1 MKKIVLISM
10 HEGAA
15 QLYRENILSVF
26 GEKLLDVQ
34 CVVLGKMP
42 IPKEAELYLVPKSV
56 IESECNADIEKVID
70 VPLGI
75 PVIDLVV
82 EFRKKDIEPL
92 RNLPAGRKCLLV
104 NVTKMLA
111 MEVISELHNTM
122 GIYHLELFPYG
133 GDVKEY
139 DVDIETAITVGE
151 QDMVPLGIPQILDLG
166 IRPVGPETIVEIAL
180 NLNYEFI
187 LEQPAFLEY
196 SMAFANDSARIR
208 RCIQQY
214 HYYENSLDMM
224 IELMEASIIGIN
236 EDGKIFCCNKK
247 AAELLKSSKETVIGS
262 DAEVC
267 IPFVDFK
274 TVKERKIKSVF
285 LTKYGN
291 TDINVAVNPIIMND
305 LFKGIMLVIEKFHEQ
320 ENKQSKARL
329 QLLRRGHHAKYTFDN
344 IVGESKKLK
353 DTCELAKKMAMTN
366 STVLIIGETGTGKEL
381 LASAIHNAS
390 TRKQA
395 PYIAINCSAVPE
407 NLLESELFGYD
418 EGAFTGAKKD
428 GKLGLFEYAHQG
440 TLFLDEIEDMSNA
453 LQIKLLRVLQEKEIM
468 RIGGNQIIKVDVRI
482 IAASNQDLYEL
493 VQKGKFRKDLYYR
506 LNTLQLELPPLRE
519 RKEDII
525 PLVKHFM
532 KTSPTQFRFDEEAK
546 AALLCHEWEGNI
558 RELQN
563 YIVYFDCLDKELILV
578 EDLPKQFREKPKEKS
593 EFRFTLGILY
603 ENYKKRKPTG
613 RRTIVVEAEKKGI
626 FLTEQQVRSIFS
638 EMGER
643 GIVEI
648 TKGRSGT
655 RLTEKGLVLAERI
668 L

>member
-1 MKKIVLISM
+1 MKKIALISM

-15 QLYRENILSVF
+15 QLYRENIISVF
-26 GEKLLDVQ
+26 GEELLDVQ
-34 CVVLGKMP
+34 CAILGEMP
-42 IPKEAELYLVPKSV
+42 VPKDADVYLLPKSV
-56 IESECNADIEKVID
+56 IESERNANIEEIIDI
-70 VPLGI
+70 PLGI
-75 PVIDLVV
+75 PVIDLIV
-82 EFRKKDIEPL
+82 EFRKKDIESL
-92 RNLPAGRKCLLV
+92 WQLPSGRKCLVV
-104 NVTKMLA
+104 NGTKMLA

-139 DVDIETAITVGE
+139 DIDFETAITVGE
-151 QDMVPLGIPQILDLG
+151 QDMVPPGIPQVLDLG

-180 NLNYEFI
+180 NLNYAFI

-196 SMAFANDSARIR
+196 SAEFANDSARIR
-208 RCIQQY
+208 RVIQQY
-214 HYYENSLDMM
+214 HYYENSLEMM
-224 IELMEASIIGIN
+224 IELMEDSIIGIN
-236 EDGKIFCCNKK
+236 EEGKIYCCNKK
-247 AAELLKSSKETVIGS
+247 AAELLQLSKETAIGTS
-262 DAEVC
+262 AADC
-267 IPFVDFK
+267 IPFVDFE
-274 TVKERKIKSVF
+274 TVKERKISSVF
-285 LTKYGN
+285 LTKYRN

-329 QLLRRGHHAKYTFDN
+329 QLLKRGHHAKYTFDN

-353 DTCELAKKMAMTN
+353 DTCELAKKMAKTN

-390 TRKQA
+390 ARKEA

-428 GKLGLFEYAHQG
+428 GKLGLFEYAHHG

-468 RIGGNQIIKVDVRI
+468 RVGGNQIIKIDVRI

-519 RKEDII
+519 RKEDIF
-525 PLVKHFM
+525 PLIEHFM
-532 KTSPTQFRFDEEAK
+532 KGFHRKFRFDEEAK
-546 AALLCHEWEGNI
+546 NALLSHGWEGNI

-578 EDLPKQFREKPKEKS
+578 EDLPKQFRQKPKEKD
-593 EFRFTLGILY
+593 EFRFIIGVLY
-603 ENYKKRKPTG
+603 ENYKIRKQTG
-613 RRTIVVEAEKKGI
+613 RRTVAAAAEAQGL

-638 EMGER
+638 EMEER
-643 GIVEI
+643 GIVKI
-648 TKGRSGT
+648 AKGRGGT
-655 RLTEKGLVLAERI
+655 RLTEKGVALAERI

>member
-15 QLYRENILSVF
+15 QLYRENILRVF
-26 GEKLLDVQ
+26 GDDLLDVQ
-34 CVVLGKMP
+34 CVILGEMSV
-42 IPKEAELYLVPKSV
+42 PKDADIYLVPKSV
-56 IESECNADIEKVID
+56 IENERNANIEEIID

-75 PVIDLVV
+75 PVIDLIV
-82 EFRKKDIEPL
+82 EFRKKDIESL
-92 RNLPAGRKCLLV
+92 RNLPSGQKCLLV
-104 NVTKMLA
+104 NGTKMLA

-133 GDVKEY
+133 GNVNEY
-139 DVDIETAITVGE
+139 DIDFETAITVGE
-151 QDMVPLGIPQILDLG
+151 QEMVPSGIPQVLDLG

-187 LEQPAFLEY
+187 LEQSAFLEY
-196 SMAFANDSARIR
+196 SAEFENDSARIR
-208 RCIQQY
+208 RFLQQY
-214 HYYENSLDMM
+214 HYYENSLAMM
-224 IELMEASIIGIN
+224 IELMEDSIIGIN
-236 EDGKIFCCNKK
+236 EEGKIFCCNKK
-247 AAELLKSSKETVIGS
+247 AADLLQISKENAIGTS
-262 DAEVC
+262 AADC
-267 IPFVDFK
+267 IPFVDFVA
-274 TVKERKIKSVF
+274 VKERKTNSVF
-285 LTKYGN
+285 LTKYRN
-291 TDINVAVNPIIMND
+291 TDINVAVNPIMMSGS
-305 LFKGIMLVIEKFHEQ
+305 FKGIMLVIEKFHEQ

-329 QLLRRGHHAKYTFDN
+329 QLLKRGHHAKYTFDN
-344 IVGESKKLK
+344 IVGESKKLR
-353 DTCELAKKMAMTN
+353 DTCELAKKMAMMN
-366 STVLIIGETGTGKEL
+366 STVLVIGETGTGKEL

-390 TRKQA
+390 ERKEA

-428 GKLGLFEYAHQG
+428 GKLGLFEYAHHG

-468 RIGGNQIIKVDVRI
+468 RVGGNQIIKVDVRI

-519 RKEDII
+519 RKEDIF
-525 PLVKHFM
+525 PLIEHFM
-532 KTSPTQFRFDEEAK
+532 KDSHRKFRFDNEVK
-546 AALLCHEWEGNI
+546 AALLTHDWEGNI

-563 YIVYFDCLDKELILV
+563 CIVYFDCLDKELILV
-578 EDLPKQFREKPKEKS
+578 EDLPKQFRDRPREKEELK
-593 EFRFTLGILY
+593 FVLGILY
-603 ENYKKRKPTG
+603 EKYKTRKPMG
-613 RRTIVVEAEKKGI
+613 RRTIAASAEEKGV

-638 EMGER
+638 EMEER

-648 TKGRSGT
+648 TKGRGGT
-655 RLTEKGLVLAERI
+655 RLTEKGLALAERI